1 MNDEQHQKVGAIDSG
16 CKDTTKTETTC
27 INETKKKK
35 DKQIPT
41 LNTSGLR
48 SLIVKDGYIKMVAPK
63 ALEKIV
69 WYVNCLLL
77 NPIVQ
82 ETKKMLLSMIELLDR
97 KDNNKSYR
105 IVKLNKVQEI
115 LQKYVGFDIS
125 NVIDTTSDPIKLK
138 NHRNNEDFLFHQ
150 LTFRK
155 VINFLTAQ
163 NEKKGSIQ
171 WSGKC
176 LDLFQHVIEH
186 DIRLL
191 LHSCGETM
199 SANSCSNNTPN
210 KKRLKL
216 TPKEVRMVFEARYTG
231 R

>member
-1 MNDEQHQKVGAIDSG
+1 M
-16 CKDTTKTETTC
+16 
-27 INETKKKK
+27 
-35 DKQIPT
+35 
-41 LNTSGLR
+41 
-48 SLIVKDGYIKMVAPK
+48 
-63 ALEKIV
+63 
-69 WYVNCLLL
+69 
-77 NPIVQ
+77 
-82 ETKKMLLSMIELLDR
+82 
-97 KDNNKSYR
+97 
-105 IVKLNKVQEI
+105 NKVQEI